1 MFRTEDTK
9 FTKKANR
16 VLAAW
21 VLTLVAFVSFV
32 RNVFLSL
39 MRQQAQ
45 VFGVVVVE
53 HIVLP
58 AGDVRLDQVF

>member
-58 AGDVRLDQVF
+58 AGDVRLDQVL

>member
-58 AGDVRLDQVF
+58 AGDVWLDQVF